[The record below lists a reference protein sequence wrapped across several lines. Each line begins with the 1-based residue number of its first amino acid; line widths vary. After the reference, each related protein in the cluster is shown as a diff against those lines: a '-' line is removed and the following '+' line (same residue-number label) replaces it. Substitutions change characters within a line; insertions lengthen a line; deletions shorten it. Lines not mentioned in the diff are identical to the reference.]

1 MALDVASFVRNAP
14 YAMRSSLLAAAG
26 AAEDAE
32 VHLRR
37 AARVGQRAVE
47 LERQISGG
55 AVL

>member
-1 MALDVASFVRNAP
+1 LDVASFVRNAP